1 MGSPVSFASLF
12 RAALPGLLIVG
23 VAGLIGLAGAK
34 ATIVPV
40 IVAGFLIAYI
50 GMIVLYSRQR
60 RRQKAEADSAARAQ
74 ALAAAQKKQEV
85 EDILGKYARK

>member
-34 ATIVPV
+34 PATIVPV

-85 EDILGKYARK
+85 EDLLAKYK